1 MRSVTISLNG
11 ERVDAREA
19 KTIAELIDR
28 YQLPPQSILVEH
40 NGLAVHRHEWA
51 ERSIAEGDRIEL
63 IRVVAGG

>member
-1 MRSVTISLNG
+1 MTISLNG

-19 KTIAELIDR
+19 KTVAQLIDR
-28 YQLPPQSILVEH
+28 YRLPPQSILVEH

-51 ERSIAEGDRIEL
+51 ERSLAEGDRVEL

>member
-1 MRSVTISLNG
+1 MTISLNG

-19 KTIAELIDR
+19 KTIAQLIDR

-40 NGLAVHRHEWA
+40 NGLAVHRHEWV
-51 ERSIAEGDRIEL
+51 ERSLAEGDRVEF

>member
-1 MRSVTISLNG
+1 MTISLNG

-19 KTIAELIDR
+19 KTIAQLIDR

-40 NGLAVHRHEWA
+40 NGLAVHRHEWKQ
-51 ERSIAEGDRIEL
+51 RPLAEGDHIEF

>member
-1 MRSVTISLNG
+1 MKISVNG

-19 KTIAELIDR
+19 KTVAQLIDR

-51 ERSIAEGDRIEL
+51 ERSLAEGDRVEL
-63 IRVVAGG
+63 IRVAAGG

>member
-1 MRSVTISLNG
+1 MTISLNG
-11 ERVDAREA
+11 EPADSREA
-19 KTIAELIDR
+19 KTIADLIDR

-51 ERSIAEGDRIEL
+51 RRPLSEGDRVEF